1 MWWKMTLS
9 NTVVAGEVWTGPIH
23 PIPHFGSWLEFF
35 LLLPFLLLCIAAIS
49 KTILK
54 PWSSTT
60 RASDRDRSS
69 PHNSKAMEIV
79 RALIVRMQRRWRGV
93 DWRSKV
99 QRCWRSEVLPSFLA
113 AFKAQTPPLSRAW
126 SKVESEATESV
137 VKGEAEGGWKLRLN
151 GAGGGESA
159 GWRRD
164 GREHAKGKEMD
175 RPEIRLG

>member
-99 QRCWRSEVLPSFLA
+99 QRCWRSEVLPSSLA

-137 VKGEAEGGWKLRLN
+137 VKVKLKVAESSGWVELEAARVQVGEEMAGSMLR
-151 GAGGGESA
+151 
-159 GWRRD
+159 
-164 GREHAKGKEMD
+164 AKRWIGQ
-175 RPEIRLG
+175 RYG